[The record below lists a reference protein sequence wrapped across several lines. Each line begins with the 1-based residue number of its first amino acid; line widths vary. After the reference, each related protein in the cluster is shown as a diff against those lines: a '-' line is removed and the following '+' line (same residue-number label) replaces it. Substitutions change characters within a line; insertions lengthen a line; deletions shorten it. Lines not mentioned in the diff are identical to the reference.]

1 MSTESEN
8 AAQAAAPD
16 MDIEASIEKLVYG
29 GDGLTRTPQGVVLVS
44 GVIPGERIRL
54 LLAERKKGVRR
65 GRLLELAETSPDR
78 IPADCSYFGQCGGCQ
93 YQHIAYSRQVALKQ
107 EIFQECLERV
117 GKIRLDVPITVTAS
131 EPWGYR
137 NRSRLQVE
145 KQGDSFRIG
154 YHEPRSNK
162 LCAVEKCPISSPA
175 VNEVLSRLSSGVGAD
190 VFPDCGPDSGPD
202 GEPHN
207 ETELELF
214 ASDNDRTMLATVY
227 SSAAPPKQ
235 FGDKL
240 RTAVPML
247 ESVCWRGRGSR
258 SDTVW
263 GSGAVTCRVGE
274 FHFRVSHATFFQTN
288 RYLLDAMIQAVLQD
302 LEGDRALDLY
312 AGVGLFALPLARRFE
327 KVAAVE
333 SSDAA
338 ARDLAANVGVVGGR
352 ARAFHKTTEK
362 FLAVTSTN
370 WDLVV
375 VDPPRSGL
383 APAVVEHLRRILP
396 RRLVYVSCDPT
407 TLARDLALLTPA
419 PFRVR
424 SVELVD
430 QFPQTFHIESVV
442 HLEQSG

>member
-1 MSTESEN
+1 MTTESET
-8 AAQAAAPD
+8 AAQP
-16 MDIEASIEKLVYG
+16 MDASIEKLVYG

-44 GVIPGERIRL
+44 GVIPGERISL

-65 GRLLELAETSPDR
+65 GQLLDLAERSPDR
-78 IPADCSYFGQCGGCQ
+78 VLADCPYFGQCGGCQ
-93 YQHIAYSRQVALKQ
+93 YQHIAYPRQVALKQ
-107 EIFQECLERV
+107 EIFLECLERV

-137 NRSRLQVE
+137 NRARFQVE

-154 YHEPRSNK
+154 YHEPRSNN

-175 VNEVLSRLSSGVGAD
+175 VNEVLSRLCGGVGAD
-190 VFPDCGPDSGPD
+190 VFPDCGPDCGPH
-202 GEPHN
+202 GEM
-207 ETELELF
+207 ELELF

-227 SSAAPPKQ
+227 SSAAPPEQ

-240 RTAVPML
+240 RNAVPML
-247 ESVCWRGRGSR
+247 ESVCWRGRSSR
-258 SDTVW
+258 AETVW
-263 GSGAVTCRVGE
+263 GSGAVICRVGE

-288 RYLLDAMIQAVLQD
+288 RYLLDAMIRAVLQD

-312 AGVGLFALPLARRFE
+312 AGVGLFALPLARLFE

-338 ARDLAANVGVVGGR
+338 AHDLAANVGVVGGR
-352 ARAFHKTTEK
+352 ARAFHKTAEK
-362 FLAVTSTN
+362 FLAVTSAR

-383 APAVVEHLRRILP
+383 TAGVVEHLRRILP

-419 PFRVR
+419 PFRIR

>member
-1 MSTESEN
+1 MSTESET
-8 AAQAAAPD
+8 ATQV
-16 MDIEASIEKLVYG
+16 MDASIEKLVYG
-29 GDGLTRTPQGVVLVS
+29 GDGLTRTQQGVVLVS
-44 GVIPGERIRL
+44 GVIPGERISL

-65 GRLLELAETSPDR
+65 GQLLDLAETSPDR
-78 IPADCSYFGQCGGCQ
+78 VLADCPYFGQCGGCQ
-93 YQHIAYSRQVALKQ
+93 YQHIAYPRQVALK
-107 EIFQECLERV
+107 EGIFRECLERV
-117 GKIRLDVPITVTAS
+117 GKIRLDIPITVTAS

-137 NRSRLQVE
+137 NRTRFQVE
-145 KQGDSFRIG
+145 KQGNIFRIG
-154 YHEPRSNK
+154 YHEPRSNS

-175 VNEVLSRLSSGVGAD
+175 VNEVLSRLCSGVGVD
-190 VFPDCGPDSGPD
+190 VFPDCGPDCGPG
-202 GEPHN
+202 GEM
-207 ETELELF
+207 ELELF
-214 ASDNDRTMLATVY
+214 ASDDDRTMLATVY
-227 SSAAPPKQ
+227 SSAAPPSQ

-240 RTAVPML
+240 RNAVPML
-247 ESVCWRGRGSR
+247 ESVCWRGRGSH
-258 SDTVW
+258 SETFW
-263 GSGAVTCRVGE
+263 GSGAITCRVGE

-288 RYLLDAMIQAVLQD
+288 RYLLDAMIQTVLQD

-333 SSDAA
+333 GSEAA

-362 FLAVTSTN
+362 FLAITSAN

-383 APAVVEHLRRILP
+383 APGVVEHLRRILP

-419 PFRVR
+419 PFRIR
-424 SVELVD
+424 SVDMVD

-442 HLEQSG
+442 HLEQSE